1 MKIID
6 SLIAYTKLAYGG
18 ISAVI
23 ASILCGINPKNEL
36 KYRKKLSKILISL
49 IAEEII
55 VEGKLDKDTQILIG
69 NHTHNLD
76 IALIESI
83 INEKIIWIAKK
94 ELGEIPIIKYMLT
107 KTDMILVDRKDKKSI
122 IKTLKEVKER
132 VNRGLKVIVFPEGTR
147 NKTNPKKLLPFKK
160 GVKAIPEKLN
170 LKVQPFVIINLP
182 FAFEKNPFR
191 IKKQKIK
198 VVFLESFYPNEE
210 NWYEKMRENMQKILD
225 REYNSNKKEKNEV

>member
-1 MKIID
+1 MKIIN

-18 ISAVI
+18 ITAVI
-23 ASILCGINPKNEL
+23 TSLLCGINPKNEL
-36 KYRKKLSKILISL
+36 KYRKKLSKILINL
-49 IAEEII
+49 VAKEII
-55 VEGKLDKDTQILIG
+55 VEGKLDKDAQILMG

-76 IALIESI
+76 IALIESV

-94 ELGEIPIIKYMLT
+94 ELGEIPVIKYMLT

-122 IKTLKEVKER
+122 IKTLKEVKDR
-132 VNRGLKVIVFPEGTR
+132 VNRGFKVIVFPEGTR

-182 FAFEKNPFR
+182 FAFEKKPFR

-225 REYNSNKKEKNEV
+225 KEYNSNKKGKNEI